1 MLHYSR
7 SRLAVPGELTCSGAH
22 INFLST
28 RVKLTIFLD
37 PASNQAASLN
47 GLPGSYS
54 LGMPRYLP
62 TVASFVPNIPLG
74 SPLKI
79 SIHSWEAPIAS
90 PDTVTLAQQPD
101 WIWFEARVLLDGIC
115 VALVS
120 RVVITWQSTTADKS
134 QRSLI

>member
-1 MLHYSR
+1 MLYYSR
-7 SRLAVPGELTCSGAH
+7 SRLAVTGELTCSGTH

-37 PASNQAASLN
+37 PASNQTANLN
-47 GLPGSYS
+47 GHPGSYS

-79 SIHSWEAPIAS
+79 SIHCWEAPVAS
-90 PDTVTLAQQPD
+90 PDTATLAQQPD

-120 RVVITWQSTTADKS
+120 RVVITWQSTMADES
-134 QRSLI
+134 QRNLV